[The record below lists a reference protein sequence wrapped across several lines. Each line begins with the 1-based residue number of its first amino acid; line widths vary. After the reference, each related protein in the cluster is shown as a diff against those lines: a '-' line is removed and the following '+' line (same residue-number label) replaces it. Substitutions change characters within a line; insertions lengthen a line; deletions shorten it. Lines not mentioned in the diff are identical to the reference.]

1 MFFQHMFGLIYHPKQ
16 EWDSIREEK
25 YTLGYLYKHHI
36 LWLAAIPALSLF
48 IGTTQM
54 GWSIAGTNYVKLTV
68 LSAIPIAAAFYI
80 ALMVGVGLM
89 AWGVFWMEKT
99 YGADASF
106 DRCMVLTTFTAT
118 PLVYGGLG
126 WVVAHPLVRRLCGA
140 GRCVLHRL
148 SAVRRRAYRHAYPGR
163 ARLHVF
169 HLGADGWAVPVGGRI
184 GDDCSAVGEW
194 AGAGIYPLVLS

>member
-118 PLVYGGLG
+118 PLFMAGLAGLLPILWFDVFVVLGAVSYTVYLLYVGVPIVMRIPEERGFMFSTSVLTVGLCLLVGGL
-126 WVVAHPLVRRLCGA
+126 AMTA
-140 GRCVLHRL
+140 VLWGSGL
-148 SAVRRRAYRHAYPGR
+148 GP
-163 ARLHVF
+163 VF
-169 HLGADGWAVPVGGRI
+169 TR
-184 GDDCSAVGEW
+184 
-194 AGAGIYPLVLS
+194 